1 MKKVLIPILFLIHGL
16 LLSQYRTDVKPQGI
30 ILKNGP
36 WFDVRAY
43 GAVGDGTTDDYTAI
57 QNCIDAADS
66 FSTVIINENKDNVI
80 GTFIIGTGLRVR
92 KPLTII
98 GRATLKAHVDIRDT
112 YMLRVENSDITI
124 DGLEFDHYEPSDWDG
139 TSSIINLYQAGDD
152 TTLSR
157 LRLENLRLHDSSNAI
172 WFYGPDS
179 SDGTW
184 SDITIENCHI
194 YNVGQGV
201 YMSVDW
207 DTERMIRRVKVS
219 NCRIECDNRNLAYS
233 RPVMILGCLAI
244 LVDHCYMVGGG
255 MSAEFWGTSGDIVG
269 YGEGDSLTATI
280 RNCYMDGPV
289 SYGSHIIDNVFDGNL
304 TPSGRGSQP
313 NFSVLGV
320 ETYKWA
326 NISGNT
332 FRNPRDGSAWIWVTN
347 GGARITNNV
356 FKGHHA
362 DAEHYGAIFG
372 HGKWPKLST
381 EVGGSEKH
389 LIITENTFDSTF
401 YALGLSGQSVTYP
414 AQYSQN
420 IIFSNN
426 IVRNQ
431 ARYGVSLFATRN
443 AIISDNIF
451 ENCYRDSVGWNRN
464 TYCITLT
471 DTLSNISIDNNNFR
485 NTRVDTGAS
494 ESVLLI
500 SAIGDNIRMTNNSE
514 TNMVSATSVGDWY
527 YADSVTY
534 YLEGN
539 TYDGKMDTYPYT
551 LTSDFTLHNYQKF
564 VLCNTSSD
572 TITVSLLPADKY
584 LNTHLIKKIHASYIV
599 IIDPHGGDTI
609 DGVVSDTLTSNNEWI
624 EIQSDQSTKFYIIGQ
639 S

>member
-219 NCRIECDNRNLAYS
+219 NCRIEYQPQFRLKHGGF
-233 RPVMILGCLAI
+233 V
-244 LVDHCYMVGGG
+244 VGGL
-255 MSAEFWGTSGDIVG
+255 VQQL
-269 YGEGDSLTATI
+269 DSLI
-280 RNCYMDGPV
+280 PGKC
-289 SYGSHIIDNVFDGNL
+289 
-304 TPSGRGSQP
+304 
-313 NFSVLGV
+313 
-320 ETYKWA
+320 
-326 NISGNT
+326 
-332 FRNPRDGSAWIWVTN
+332 
-347 GGARITNNV
+347 GG
-356 FKGHHA
+356 
-362 DAEHYGAIFG
+362 YFG
-372 HGKWPKLST
+372 
-381 EVGGSEKH
+381 
-389 LIITENTFDSTF
+389 
-401 YALGLSGQSVTYP
+401 
-414 AQYSQN
+414 
-420 IIFSNN
+420 
-426 IVRNQ
+426 
-431 ARYGVSLFATRN
+431 
-443 AIISDNIF
+443 
-451 ENCYRDSVGWNRN
+451 
-464 TYCITLT
+464 
-471 DTLSNISIDNNNFR
+471 
-485 NTRVDTGAS
+485 
-494 ESVLLI
+494 
-500 SAIGDNIRMTNNSE
+500 
-514 TNMVSATSVGDWY
+514 
-527 YADSVTY
+527 
-534 YLEGN
+534 
-539 TYDGKMDTYPYT
+539 
-551 LTSDFTLHNYQKF
+551 
-564 VLCNTSSD
+564 
-572 TITVSLLPADKY
+572 
-584 LNTHLIKKIHASYIV
+584 
-599 IIDPHGGDTI
+599 
-609 DGVVSDTLTSNNEWI
+609 
-624 EIQSDQSTKFYIIGQ
+624 
-639 S
+639 